1 MCVYAC
7 MPRLAPLPARYIV
20 CTRSHTQRV
29 ILLRGGC
36 THIYTHTHLLVNY
49 ARYTVCILQRGV
61 AICTPPSARYRH
73 CVCITVLTGR
83 AVCIQTPRP
92 VVRTHTVCIYVY
104 DVSYRQGCEHI
115 SVELGYIYI
124 PLPVRYPL
132 STCDHRPGEEAC
144 VGWISTNSACTRSS
158 LYGTHCRYV
167 IGLRHTCMSSV
178 SPVRKQCAVHNG
190 HAPYLAGREGV
201 HIWTPLSD
209 VRYPLCVCHT

>member
-1 MCVYAC
+1 M
-7 MPRLAPLPARYIV
+7 
-20 CTRSHTQRV
+20 H
-29 ILLRGGC
+29 
-36 THIYTHTHLLVNY
+36 THIYTHTPPCKLCKIHSAYLT
-49 ARYTVCILQRGV
+49 ARGGYLHAPQ
-61 AICTPPSARYRH
+61 SARYRH

-124 PLPVRYPL
+124 PLAVRYPL
-132 STCDHRPGEEAC
+132 CACDHRPGEEAC
-144 VGWISTNSACTRSS
+144 VGWISTNSVCTRSS

-178 SPVRKQCAVHNG
+178 SPVRQTVCGTQWTCAVSC
-190 HAPYLAGREGV
+190 REGGGT
-201 HIWTPLSD
+201 HMD
-209 VRYPLCVCHT
+209 AHF